1 MPQNP
6 DPLRRGN
13 RLAQPRKQARRLTF
27 KLLGCLSC
35 PPSAVIK
42 SARIPVQRRLDNH
55 RSIVRRT
62 PRFPER
68 PCGPDVARQRLVGL
82 CSGDIA
88 RARPSSTA
96 AASVGSSSG
105 APAVKAGSSTSNA
118 ATAGTHPPGPPAGHS
133 DLVRARGIH
142 PQPGQDQRPCQLTC
156 PGGPE
161 NAANIVARDQPPDFF
176 RSKQFTRISEPHRSP
191 GQGQESSSG
200 TLRSVD
206 RFG

>member
-1 MPQNP
+1 MTRYIGAKNLLLNPRQEHPCGTATLQNW
-6 DPLRRGN
+6 N
-13 RLAQPRKQARRLTF
+13 ICARV
-27 KLLGCLSC
+27 LGTGSRA
-35 PPSAVIK
+35 SAVNI
-42 SARIPVQRRLDNH
+42 RQGDC
-55 RSIVRRT
+55 T

-68 PCGPDVARQRLVGL
+68 PCSPDVPRQRLVGL

-105 APAVKAGSSTSNA
+105 APAAKAGSSTSNA

-156 PGGPE
+156 PAGPE
-161 NAANIVARDQPPDFF
+161 NAANIAARDQPPDFF
-176 RSKQFTRISEPHRSP
+176 RSKQLTRISEPHRSP

-200 TLRSVD
+200 TPRSVD